1 MTLYSGDKIMVYEDN
16 KEKYY
21 HVEDVTEKYVASA
34 QSCISND
41 KDNVTKMVV
50 QKMQNVEHISYEK
63 AIKILE
69 ILMDVDSED

>member
-21 HVEDVTEKYVASA
+21 HVEDVKEKYVASA